1 MGTVWSG
8 HGITESVYLG
18 QSSMSVTGTGESA
31 YVRFPLTDI
40 ELTSGDEYTWQVTS
54 DRSDNLGSLGYVRGD
69 GYSDGIGD
77 LAWDYLFVSWVEGTL
92 TESAPLAALDV
103 VIADSRP
110 WFEIY
115 CIMGMV
121 LLVIFVIFLCLLHWK
136 RVHDEKRERKEDR
149 KFQAE
154 LRQRAMLQAEAERNA
169 RMGSFDEV
177 HGDED
182 DYYQEMAGDEIEL
195 MDDEEQYYENET
207 ALEQEAGNQLGV
219 PTKPYDRVISDS
231 TNEMPDERETGK
243 KKK

>member
-1 MGTVWSG
+1 MF
-8 HGITESVYLG
+8 
-18 QSSMSVTGTGESA
+18 Q

-40 ELTSGDEYTWQVTS
+40 DLTSGDEYTWQVTS

-77 LAWDYLFVSWVEGTL
+77 LAWDYLFVSWIEGTL

-110 WFEIY
+110 WVEIY

-121 LLVIFVIFLCLLHWK
+121 LLVIFIVFLCVLHWK

-154 LRQRAMLQAEAERNA
+154 LRQRALIQAEAERNA
-169 RMGSFDEV
+169 RMEPVPLDDDAESYEEDGYEEMQFAE
-177 HGDED
+177 DED
-182 DYYQEMAGDEIEL
+182 
-195 MDDEEQYYENET
+195 QYYDNET
-207 ALEQEAGNQLGV
+207 ALEQEAGDQVL
-219 PTKPYDRVISDS
+219 PTSPRKLEEVVSASEGKSD
-231 TNEMPDERETGK
+231 
-243 KKK
+243 

>member
-1 MGTVWSG
+1 MF
-8 HGITESVYLG
+8 
-18 QSSMSVTGTGESA
+18 Q

-40 ELTSGDEYTWQVTS
+40 DLTSGDEYTWQVTS

-77 LAWDYLFVSWVEGTL
+77 LAWDYLFVSWIEGTL

-121 LLVIFVIFLCLLHWK
+121 LLVIFIVFLCVLHWK

-154 LRQRAMLQAEAERNA
+154 LRQRALIQAEAERNA
-169 RMGSFDEV
+169 RMEPVPLDDDAESYEEDGYEEMQFAE
-177 HGDED
+177 DED
-182 DYYQEMAGDEIEL
+182 
-195 MDDEEQYYENET
+195 QYYDNET
-207 ALEQEAGNQLGV
+207 ALEQEAGDQVL
-219 PTKPYDRVISDS
+219 PTSPRKLEEVVSASEGKSD
-231 TNEMPDERETGK
+231 
-243 KKK
+243 